1 MKKYILITVS
11 VILLGACTSKKE
23 EETKTEEP
31 QNTTTVSNK
40 ITLTDQQVK
49 NIELEIVSIE
59 QGAMPST
66 MRLNARTEV
75 MPQDQISVSNMMG
88 GFVKSIHVLPGASVK
103 KGQVLAVLEDPAYVQ
118 LQEDYLTTKALL
130 TKASSDY
137 TRQKEL
143 NDSQAAS
150 TKVMEEARAEM
161 NLLQIKKRALE
172 EKLQLIHISPSQVS
186 MNSIRRSL
194 SVVAP
199 VSGVVNE
206 VFANRGQYVSG
217 AQPIVEMIQSGT
229 PLLNIKAFENNLQYI
244 RVGQELQAFTNQSI
258 DQKITAKIVSIAQHV
273 NEDGSVDV
281 LAQIT
286 NSNGMRFTSN
296 MYFNVELTY
305 ESNAA
310 MQLPEASVVHFE
322 GKDYVYQ
329 QMGKNTFEWKAVKIG
344 GKAKGKVEIVSRMDT
359 SKQYVGKGAYGL
371 LMAMKNSPEE
381 E

>member
-1 MKKYILITVS
+1 MKKYLLISVS
-11 VILLGACTSKKE
+11 VLLLSACTSKKE
-23 EETKTEEP
+23 EEVQEVKSTE
-31 QNTTTVSNK
+31 TVSSK
-40 ITLTDQQVK
+40 ITLTNEQVK
-49 NIELEIVSIE
+49 NIDLEIVSIE

-130 TKASSDY
+130 TKASADY

-150 TKVMEEARAEM
+150 TKVMEEARTEM

-172 EKLQLIHISPSQVS
+172 EKLQLIYISPSQVS
-186 MNSIRRSL
+186 MNSIRRNL

-217 AQPIVEMIQSGT
+217 SQPILEMIQSGT

-258 DQKITAKIVSIAQHV
+258 DEKITAKIVSIAQHV

-305 ESNAA
+305 ESNAV

-322 GKDYVYQ
+322 GKDYVYE

-344 GKAKGKVEIVSRMDT
+344 GKANGKVEIISPMDT

>member
-1 MKKYILITVS
+1 MKKYLLISVS
-11 VILLGACTSKKE
+11 VLLLSACTSKKE
-23 EETKTEEP
+23 EEVQEVKSTE
-31 QNTTTVSNK
+31 TVSSK
-40 ITLTDQQVK
+40 ITLTNEQVK
-49 NIELEIVSIE
+49 NIDLEIVSIE

-130 TKASSDY
+130 TKASADY

-150 TKVMEEARAEM
+150 TKVMEEARTEM

-172 EKLQLIHISPSQVS
+172 EKLQLIYISPSQVS
-186 MNSIRRSL
+186 MNSIRRNL

-217 AQPIVEMIQSGT
+217 SQPILEMIQSGT

-244 RVGQELQAFTNQSI
+244 RLGQELQAFTNQSI

-322 GKDYVYQ
+322 GKDYVYEVL
-329 QMGKNTFEWKAVKIG
+329 GNNTYEWKAVKIG
-344 GKAKGKVEIVSRMDT
+344 SKANGKVEIISPMDT

>member
-1 MKKYILITVS
+1 MKKYLLISAS
-11 VILLGACTSKKE
+11 VVLLYACTSKKE
-23 EETKTEEP
+23 SDTAEVQRTETI
-31 QNTTTVSNK
+31 SNK
-40 ITLTDQQVK
+40 ITLTDQQAK
-49 NIELEIVSIE
+49 NIEIEIVTIE

-88 GFVKSIHVLPGASVK
+88 GFVKSIAVLPGTSVK
-103 KGQVLAVLEDPAYVQ
+103 KGQVLAILEDPAYVQ

-130 TKASSDY
+130 TKASADY

-161 NLLQIKKRALE
+161 YLLQIKKRALE

-186 MNSIRRSL
+186 MHSMKRSL

-229 PLLNIKAFENNLQYI
+229 PLLNIKAFENNLPYL
-244 RVGQELQAFTNQSI
+244 RVGQEVEAFTNQNTN
-258 DQKITAKIVSIAQHV
+258 QKVTAKIVSIAQHV

-286 NSNGMRFTSN
+286 HANGMRFSSN
-296 MYFNVELTY
+296 MYFNVEITY
-305 ESNAA
+305 ESNSA

-322 GKDYVYQ
+322 GKDYVYEVI
-329 QMGKNTFEWKAVKIG
+329 GKNTFEWKPVKIG
-344 GKAKGKVEIVSRMDT
+344 GKANGKVEMLSPMDT

-371 LMAMKNSPEE
+371 LMAMKNSLEE
-381 E
+381 